1 MNQTL
6 TNNAKIVLPLLC
18 LVLSLGV
25 SVAVTAAETFP
36 GTDAGA
42 MSLLK
47 EFVKPGADHA
57 ALSKQLR
64 PTTADYAAVFDADS
78 IAKVAAVY
86 DPAWDGGQMIVAPKP
101 GQTEV
106 KVFSATSDEMKSWT
120 GNATEFPGGWKDVAP
135 KLKPGL
141 KIYRFKFV
149 EPGKDLGMAFDG
161 LIYVNGNWRIFPKPW
176 RALGK

>member
-1 MNQTL
+1 MNQTGTYNSKL
-6 TNNAKIVLPLLC
+6 VIALLC
-18 LVLSLGV
+18 LGLGLSAHLN
-25 SVAVTAAETFP
+25 AAETFP
-36 GTDAGA
+36 GTEAGA

-64 PTTADYAAVFDADS
+64 PTTADYAAVFDAES
-78 IAKVAAVY
+78 SAKVAAVY
-86 DPAWDGGQMIVAPKP
+86 DPAWDAGQMVVAPKA

-106 KVFSATSDEMKSWT
+106 KVFSATSDEMKSWS
-120 GNATEFPGGWKDVAP
+120 GNSAEFPGGWKDVAA

-161 LIYVNGNWRIFPKPW
+161 LAYVNGNWRIFPKPW
-176 RALGK
+176 RAWGK